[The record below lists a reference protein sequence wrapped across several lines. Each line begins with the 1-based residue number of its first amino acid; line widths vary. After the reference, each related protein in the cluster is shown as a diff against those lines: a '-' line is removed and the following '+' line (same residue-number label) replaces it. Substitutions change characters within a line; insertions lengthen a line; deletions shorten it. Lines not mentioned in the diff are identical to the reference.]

1 MSWRLGLTIPLDGPL
16 ATQGGTLAAL
26 AVAGYTDLWSAE
38 TARAD
43 AFAPLLLAAGSAPTV
58 RLGTAVASAF
68 GRGPGLFAMQAS
80 ALANAVPGRAVIG
93 IGASSQAIVEGWNDR
108 QYHRPLSRVLDT
120 VRFLRSA
127 LAGERV
133 TEQYDTFA
141 VRGFQLECPP
151 AVVPPI
157 FVAALRERMLAAA
170 GAEADGVLLNWLSA
184 DDVRVVGEH
193 VHAARPSGADPA
205 EVVARVFVCPSTDVE
220 TVRREGRKF
229 LARYLTVPVYADYH
243 RWLGRAD
250 MLDGLWSAWADRR
263 RDDAAAAVP
272 DEIVDELIVHGSPSD
287 CADHLRRYVAAGANS
302 VVVKVLPL
310 ETGLDTAVAAT
321 SIAEAVCTLCR

>member
-170 GAEADGVLLNWLSA
+170 GAEADG
-184 DDVRVVGEH
+184 
-193 VHAARPSGADPA
+193 A